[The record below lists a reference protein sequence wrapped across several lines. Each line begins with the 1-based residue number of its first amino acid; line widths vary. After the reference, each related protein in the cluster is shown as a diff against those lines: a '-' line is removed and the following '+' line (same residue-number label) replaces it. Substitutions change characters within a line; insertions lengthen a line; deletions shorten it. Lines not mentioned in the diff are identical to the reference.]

1 MKRSWILLLVLCL
14 SIAGPA
20 AVGADGMTVFLPLV
34 VRSEPPG
41 SRVVVNGSFEAG
53 RTGWMEYQ
61 DPFLDFPLIVR
72 DDELPAAI
80 DPYDGVWAA
89 WLGGDSEWSAWIEQE
104 VTLPG
109 TGPVLVYW
117 HWIDSKFDCDAS
129 SYGGVVL
136 DDTWVDA
143 YELCAATDTGGWVKR
158 TVDLS
163 GFAGETVW
171 LRIASVTG
179 VGNYSSLFIDAV
191 SIDG

>member
-1 MKRSWILLLVLCL
+1 MKRIWILLLVLCL

-20 AVGADGMTVFLPLV
+20 AVGADGMTAFVPLV
-34 VRSEPPG
+34 VKSEPPG

-53 RTGWMEYQ
+53 RTGWIEYQ
-61 DPFLDFPLIVR
+61 DSAFFDFPLIVR
-72 DDELPAAI
+72 DYELPPSI

-89 WLGGDSEWSAWIEQE
+89 WLGGDSELISWIEQE

-109 TGPVLVYW
+109 AGPVLVYW
-117 HWIDSKFDCDAS
+117 HWIDSIFVCGE
-129 SYGGVVL
+129 SYGGVLL

-179 VGNYSSLFIDAV
+179 VGNYSSLYIDAV